1 MNRQSGTFGLLQP
14 SVQRAWIAVVL
25 LLVLLLFA
33 SCSKARQFNGTPY
46 DPILPAP
53 KLEGTNWDGQ
63 PFAMSDLRGKVVL
76 LFFGYTF
83 CPDVCPL
90 TLAEMKA
97 VVAELGEDAKN
108 VAVVF
113 VSTDPER
120 DTPERLAPYMQAFD
134 PSFYGVSVPLD
145 ALETVKKDYGVYAE
159 KRLLENS
166 QSATDYLIDHTG
178 WTYLI
183 DGAGNLRAIFS
194 VDMSPEQIVPD
205 VTYLVDE
212 L

>member
-1 MNRQSGTFGLLQP
+1 MNRKLADLSHSPARRL
-14 SVQRAWIAVVL
+14 WIAAV
-25 LLVLLLFA
+25 LLVLFVA
-33 SCSKARQFNGTPY
+33 VSCSNSHQFNGTPY

-53 KLEGTNWDGQ
+53 EFEGTNWDGQ
-63 PFAMSDLRGKVVL
+63 PFAISDLQNKVVL

-83 CPDVCPL
+83 CPDICPL

-97 VVAELGEDAKN
+97 VLAELGDDADK

-134 PSFYGVSVPLD
+134 PSFYGVNVPMD
-145 ALETVKKDYGVYAE
+145 ALEAVKKDYGVYAE
-159 KRLLENS
+159 KRFLGNS
-166 QSATDYLIDHTG
+166 QSTTDYLIDHTG

-183 DGAGNLRAIFS
+183 DGEGNLREIFS

-205 VTYLVDE
+205 VAYLVDE
-212 L
+212 LQ

>member
-1 MNRQSGTFGLLQP
+1 M
-14 SVQRAWIAVVL
+14 
-25 LLVLLLFA
+25 
-33 SCSKARQFNGTPY
+33 
-46 DPILPAP
+46 
-53 KLEGTNWDGQ
+53 
-63 PFAMSDLRGKVVL
+63 VL

-83 CPDVCPL
+83 CSDVCPL

-134 PSFYGVSVPLD
+134 PSFYGVNVPLEALD
-145 ALETVKKDYGVYAE
+145 AVKKDYGVYAE
-159 KRLLENS
+159 KRFLENS
-166 QSATDYLIDHTG
+166 QSTTDYLIDHTG

-183 DGAGNLRAIFS
+183 DGVGNLRLPSIPS
-194 VDMSPEQIVPD
+194 ICPQSTCPRRG
-205 VTYLVDE
+205 LSGR
-212 L
+212 

>member
-1 MNRQSGTFGLLQP
+1 MNRQNGIFGMLQL
-14 SVQRAWIAVVL
+14 SVRRTWIAAVL
-25 LLVLLLFA
+25 LLVVLSLA
-33 SCSKARQFNGTPY
+33 ACSKEHQFTGTPY

-53 KLEGTNWDGQ
+53 ELEGTNWDGQ
-63 PFAMSDLRGKVVL
+63 PFAISDLRGKVVL

-97 VVAELGEDAKN
+97 VVAELGEDAKD

-134 PSFYGVSVPLD
+134 PSFYGVNVPLEALD
-145 ALETVKKDYGVYAE
+145 AVKKDYGVYAE
-159 KRLLENS
+159 KRFLENS
-166 QSATDYLIDHTG
+166 QSTTDYLIDHTG

-183 DGAGNLRAIFS
+183 DGASNLRAIYS
-194 VDMSPEQIVPD
+194 VDMSPEQIAPD
-205 VTYLVDE
+205 VAYLVDE